1 MDTREFEL
9 ISLNVYVRIF
19 NYVISFVFFVF
30 LFNIVSF
37 ACFFSLN
44 IYVNLG
50 LLRSLKKN
58 FFRYSVLNVG
68 KTTSL
73 GHFFEVFDGIRTEK
87 DRWMCL

>member
-19 NYVISFVFFVF
+19 NYVISFFVF

-37 ACFFSLN
+37 ACFFALN
-44 IYVNLG
+44 ISVNLG

-58 FFRYSVLNVG
+58 FFSVFGFQRWKNQIVG
-68 KTTSL
+68 T
-73 GHFFEVFDGIRTEK
+73 FFRRFR
-87 DRWMCL
+87 